1 MKQGSHWEVA
11 PPCALTRIHDKEV
24 GVLAVV
30 LVPDAREKEAGDG
43 VLKNHQAFSRMEK
56 RRKEGGKEGT
66 RKVSA
71 GAFESRQSR

>member
-1 MKQGSHWEVA
+1 MKQGGHWEVA

-43 VLKNHQAFSRMEK
+43 VLKNDQANGKE
-56 RRKEGGKEGT
+56 KEGGSEG
-66 RKVSA
+66 RHE
-71 GAFESRQSR
+71 ESQRERV